1 MGCLGCR
8 DGRAGGLM
16 FAHMG
21 MVATFLS
28 FVTPYW
34 LKSDFRAYSAQFL
47 RTGLWETCF
56 RSHSSSDDLEQRKF
70 YVGCR
75 WILTYEYNQLRHTL
89 ELPFFVTTQASQS
102 FNRVFY
108 TFAFTAQ
115 LVASIGLIS
124 IYICFDQTVE
134 KRFIRYCNLLLG
146 FAFVCSTIAVAVFGS
161 CANQEGWMPDPLH
174 NYLSWSYA
182 SAVVGAFCQ
191 IMAVICLQVDS
202 RHIVDRDTKMENLH
216 TFG

>member
-1 MGCLGCR
+1 MGCFGCR
-8 DGRAGGLM
+8 DGRAGGIM
-16 FAHMG
+16 FAHVG
-21 MVATFLS
+21 FVATFLA

-56 RSHSSSDDLEQRKF
+56 RSHSSPDDLEQRKF

-75 WILTYEYNQLRHTL
+75 WILTYEYNRLRDTL
-89 ELPFFVTTQASQS
+89 ELPFFVSTQ
-102 FNRVFY
+102 VFY

-115 LVASIGLIS
+115 LIASIGLIS
-124 IYICFDQTVE
+124 IYVCFDQTME
-134 KRFIRYCNLLLG
+134 RRIIRYCNILLT
-146 FAFVCSTIAVAVFGS
+146 FAFLCSTIAVAVFGAH
-161 CANQEGWMPDPLH
+161 ANQDGWMPDPLH

-191 IMAVICLQVDS
+191 LMAAICLQVDS
-202 RHIVDRDTKMENLH
+202 RHIVDGDTKMENLR